1 MSFNQASLGNLGLAG
16 QAGFG
21 FQTGDRFQD
30 GLNRYREATKGMSEE
45 EKKLFA
51 PQLIQS
57 LFPSGD
63 DTLVRGILEDVQ
75 KKGTKEYQ
83 EEMLELADKYQTRK
97 GVRQTAFN
105 LFGSGMDN
113 LMKGIGMSMNPYGTR
128 EGLQSY
134 LALTAA
140 APQAM
145 SAGYQGLRTPMNIPA
160 VQVGSGPT
168 YF

>member
-1 MSFNQASLGNLGLAG
+1 MSFNQASLSKLGLAG
-16 QAGFG
+16 QAQFG
-21 FQTGDRFQD
+21 QISPDLFQER
-30 GLNRYREATKGMSEE
+30 LNIYRSLNTDKERD
-45 EKKLFA
+45 
-51 PQLIQS
+51 LIGPS
-57 LFPSGD
+57 LFQNLIPTADES
-63 DTLVRGILEDVQ
+63 LVKSLVEESRRRGS
-75 KKGTKEYQ
+75 KEYQ